1 MPELIEKLME
11 DGYTEE
17 AKELKEYYRN
27 AIIFCV
33 KEINDIPTGASKVG
47 GFPDLPPEI
56 EYPTM
61 SAYTETWLIGENK
74 GKPRHYEKSAMQL
87 DAQINLYELAESGAD
102 VENLL
107 PKTGMLYIFWN
118 FEFEECD
125 YNFIYWDG
133 DMSTLKRTETSE
145 KYTAEVIITFEAHEE
160 YDASSVYYEKLNELV
175 SDYGYDPD
183 ALADTGDKLLG
194 YPAGVNCPELNEGE
208 ILLFQYR
215 YQEGCVWAEYWT
227 MREEYLKK
235 LDFSKVSMDFDTD

>member
-1 MPELIEKLME
+1 MPELIEKLMK

-17 AKELKEYYRN
+17 AEILKKYYRN
-27 AIIFCV
+27 AILLHYNLPTG
-33 KEINDIPTGASKVG
+33 EIPIGASKCG
-47 GFPDLPPEI
+47 NPDLPPDI
-56 EYPTM
+56 EVPDM
-61 SAYTETWLIGENK
+61 PLV
-74 GKPRHYEKSAMQL
+74 M
-87 DAQINLYELAESGAD
+87 QINLYELAESGAD

-107 PKTGMLYIFWN
+107 PKTGMIYIFWN

-160 YDASSVYYEKLNELV
+160 YDRNSVYYEKLNELV

-183 ALADTGDKLLG
+183 VLADTGDKLLG

-235 LDFSKVSMDFDTD
+235 LDFSKVSIDFDTD